1 MTERSE
7 IPSPCIAVCRLDL
20 QAGVCV
26 GCYRTVDEI
35 GSWSYF
41 TEEERRRV
49 IEAIGPRRPTL
60 APWTQPDWASRTGR
74 ART

>member
-35 GSWSYF
+35 QQWPSADAGA
-41 TEEERRRV
+41 RR
-49 IEAIGPRRPTL
+49 AIL
-60 APWTQPDWASRTGR
+60 DR
-74 ART
+74 AAARKRG